1 MFFVVSRSGLTIGV
15 FPTVRQEVPMKEE
28 KTTPLRQRMI
38 EDMNIR
44 GLSEKTQKAHIRNV
58 KHFAAFLGRSPD
70 TATREDLRAYQL
82 QMTRDGVS
90 ATTFNVRII
99 SLRFFFGITCGR
111 DEMKRYM
118 QFHRQPRKLPVVL
131 SVEEVADLLAAA
143 PGPGLK
149 YRAALGISYGA
160 GLRASE
166 VCNLKV
172 KDIDSDRM
180 LIHVDDGK
188 GGRDRKAMLSPNLL
202 ALLREYWC
210 EARPEGWLFP
220 GKPKINPISPRQ
232 LHRAFT
238 SAKHM
243 AGIQKAATLH
253 TLRHSFAT
261 HLLEANT
268 DVRVIQVLL
277 GHAKLSTTARYTHV
291 ATKTI
296 RSTISP
302 YEQIK
307 LLQDE
312 TLRRGME

>member
-1 MFFVVSRSGLTIGV
+1 
-15 FPTVRQEVPMKEE
+15 MKEE
-28 KTTPLRQRMI
+28 KTIPLRQRMI
-38 EDMNIR
+38 EDMHIR

-58 KHFAAFLGRSPD
+58 KHFSAFLGRAPD
-70 TATREDLRAYQL
+70 TATAEDLRAYQL
-82 QMTRDGVS
+82 QMTKDGVS
-90 ATTFNVRII
+90 ASTFNVRII
-99 SLRFFFGITCGR
+99 SLRFFFGVTCGR
-111 DEMKRYM
+111 EEMKRFM
-118 QFHRQPRKLPVVL
+118 QFHRKPRKLPVVL
-131 SVEEVADLLAAA
+131 SVEEVATLLAAV

-160 GLRASE
+160 GLRAAE

-188 GGRDRKAMLSPNLL
+188 GGRDRKAMLSPSLL
-202 ALLREYWC
+202 EILRDYWR
-210 EARPEGWLFP
+210 ESRPEGWLFP
-220 GKPKINPISPRQ
+220 GKPKITPLSPRQ
-232 LHRAFT
+232 LNRAFT
-238 SAKHM
+238 SAKHI
-243 AGIQKAATLH
+243 AGISKPATLH

-277 GHAKLSTTARYTHV
+277 GHAKLTTTARYTHV

-296 RSTISP
+296 RNIVSP
-302 YEQIK
+302 FEQMK

-312 TLRRGME
+312 ALRRGLE

>member
-1 MFFVVSRSGLTIGV
+1 
-15 FPTVRQEVPMKEE
+15 MKDEN
-28 KTTPLRQRMI
+28 TTPLRQRMI
-38 EDMNIR
+38 EDMHIR
-44 GLSEKTQKAHIRNV
+44 GLGEKTQKAHIRNV
-58 KHFAAFLGRSPD
+58 KHFAAFLGRAPD
-70 TATREDLRAYQL
+70 TATPEDLRTYQL
-82 QMTRDGVS
+82 QMTNDGVS
-90 ATTFNVRII
+90 ASTYNVRII
-99 SLRFFFGITCGR
+99 SLRFLFGVTCGR
-111 DEMKRYM
+111 EEMKRFM
-118 QFHRQPRKLPVVL
+118 QFHRKPWKLPVVL
-131 SVEEVADLLAAA
+131 SVEEVATLLAAV

-188 GGRDRKAMLSPNLL
+188 GGRDRKAMLSPSLL
-202 ALLREYWC
+202 DLLREYWR
-210 EARPEGWLFP
+210 ESRPEGWLFP
-220 GKPKINPISPRQ
+220 GKPKITPLSPRQ
-232 LHRAFT
+232 LNRAFT

-243 AGIQKAATLH
+243 AGISKPATLH

-277 GHAKLSTTARYTHV
+277 GHAKLTTTARYTHV

-296 RSTISP
+296 RGTVSP
-302 YEQIK
+302 FEQMK

-312 TLRRGME
+312 TLRRRLE